1 MKQACGEPSWCD
13 HSVVKLLN
21 DDLEESVVADQ
32 GDVLAVAQLFRR
44 RAQSVGYPH
53 SYWPYGCLA
62 SGDEVGSD
70 CRFRR
75 LRKNGVGLEPD
86 ASSPPTLHV
95 TNAFVGTL
103 AQAAP

>member
-21 DDLEESVVADQ
+21 ETSRSQWWADQ

-44 RAQSVGYPH
+44 RAQSVGYPY

-70 CRFRR
+70 WRFRR
-75 LRKNGVGLEPD
+75 LRKMGSVSNR
-86 ASSPPTLHV
+86 LHRRRRCC
-95 TNAFVGTL
+95 L
-103 AQAAP
+103 